1 MTEKMIDTFLM
12 RTYLETVENI
22 VGPNGLKSVLNFAHL
37 EKYIDNFPSK
47 NGGLT
52 VPVKDTQELF
62 HALKEVF
69 GEKGT
74 RSFSLRVGRGFA
86 RLATEGLSDMA
97 KALQVVARLLPE
109 GKKMRVM
116 LEKIIEQNYK
126 MYTVT
131 PGTPTITIEE
141 TEDSF
146 LFIHRD
152 RFESEGVHSEKP
164 VCNIY
169 VGMVEYFIEWITG
182 HRHEVKEIKCR
193 AMGHPTD
200 VFRISKQKQ

>member
-1 MTEKMIDTFLM
+1 MTEKMIDNFLM
-12 RTYLETVENI
+12 RIYLETIQNI

-37 EKYIDNFPSK
+37 EKYIDNFPS
-47 NGGLT
+47 GRGELD
-52 VPVKDTQELF
+52 VPVKDTQALF
-62 HALKEVF
+62 RALNEVF

-74 RSFSLRVGRGFA
+74 RSLSLRVGREFA

-109 GKKMRVM
+109 GRKMRLM
-116 LEKIIEQNYK
+116 LEKIIEQNDK
-126 MYTVT
+126 MYTV
-131 PGTPTITIEE
+131 PEDAPTITIEE

-152 RFESEGVHSEKP
+152 RFESEGIQSDKP

-182 HRHEVKEIKCR
+182 HRHEVREIECR
-193 AMGHPTD
+193 AMGYPAD
-200 VFRISKQKQ
+200 VFRISKQK